1 MEGAT
6 ARTGGY
12 KYVKEKSMASI
23 VKKVTDYAK
32 EIPGATKELAKEAGQ
47 VVGKAGQAVGNAV
60 KAGIEK
66 NIAVNQAI
74 KEDIK
79 CPQCNGTG
87 KDSDKKPCK
96 PCKGTGWKNGSPF

>member
-1 MEGAT
+1 MRLMEGTT
-6 ARTGGY
+6 ARMGGY
-12 KYVKEKSMASI
+12 KYVKEKSMASV
-23 VKKVTDYAK
+23 VKKVTDYVK
-32 EIPGATKELAKEAGQ
+32 EIPGATKELAKE
-47 VVGKAGQAVGNAV
+47 AGQAVGNAV

>member
-1 MEGAT
+1 MRLMEGGT
-6 ARTGGY
+6 ARMGGY
-12 KYVKEKSMASI
+12 KYVKEKSMASVI
-23 VKKVTDYAK
+23 KKVTDYAK
-32 EIPGATKELAKEAGQ
+32 EIPGATKELTKE
-47 VVGKAGQAVGNAV
+47 VGQAVGKAV
-60 KAGIEK
+60 KAGIDK
-66 NIAVNQAI
+66 NIAVNKAI